1 MTPVASVPAY
11 SSPYDTETRLRT
23 LFSQLVACGPSAHRS
38 VGQPAHHTVSS
49 QPASEADPTLP
60 EEFGAAW
67 PSTLADEACLKSAV
81 MPYLLSQAA
90 SRPDNLLETLMASLD
105 VPDTSMDS
113 NASAAASAHPL
124 ALPALL
130 NEPATV
136 LLQTPLH
143 LAVLAALPP
152 KVDQL
157 LSHGASVH
165 ARDTFGHSPLFY
177 AAKHGGETGLRMVR
191 LLRAA
196 GAHLGEREIEA
207 GFVGLE
213 IFRAERARDGIWR
226 EAAGLDEVERA
237 KRALRSLIME

>member
-1 MTPVASVPAY
+1 
-11 SSPYDTETRLRT
+11 
-23 LFSQLVACGPSAHRS
+23 
-38 VGQPAHHTVSS
+38 
-49 QPASEADPTLP
+49 
-60 EEFGAAW
+60 
-67 PSTLADEACLKSAV
+67 

-90 SRPDNLLETLMASLD
+90 SRPDSLLETLMASLD

-113 NASAAASAHPL
+113 NSSAAASAHPL

-136 LLQTPLH
+136 LLQPPLH
-143 LAVLAALPP
+143 LAVLAALPQ
-152 KVDQL
+152 KVEHL

-196 GAHLGEREIEA
+196 GAHLGEREVEA

-213 IFRAERARDGIWR
+213 IFKAERARDAEIWV
-226 EAAGLDEVERA
+226 EAAGPDEVERA
-237 KRALRSLIME
+237 KKALRALME